1 MADKQ
6 LRLTHTE
13 VKKSAISTLMTA
25 DVEGIEATLP
35 SIHDLWGFLLDIGF
49 GLYFLSKFI
58 SLATF
63 SIFFSLS
70 LYVSFCPFS
79 PQAQLTQSLVSVIYG
94 FLIGKWSAKALSA
107 WNASIQSRVSK
118 MTNILSQQIPLRMTG
133 LGRFVGQYAQNLRV
147 AEMQCSKQYRVCTT
161 TTMTGG
167 MLRDEP

>member
-49 GLYFLSKFI
+49 GLYFLAKFI

-63 SIFFSLS
+63 SIFAPFLCTSPSVTFHLKLS
-70 LYVSFCPFS
+70 
-79 PQAQLTQSLVSVIYG
+79 
-94 FLIGKWSAKALSA
+94 
-107 WNASIQSRVSK
+107 
-118 MTNILSQQIPLRMTG
+118 
-133 LGRFVGQYAQNLRV
+133 
-147 AEMQCSKQYRVCTT
+147 
-161 TTMTGG
+161 
-167 MLRDEP
+167 